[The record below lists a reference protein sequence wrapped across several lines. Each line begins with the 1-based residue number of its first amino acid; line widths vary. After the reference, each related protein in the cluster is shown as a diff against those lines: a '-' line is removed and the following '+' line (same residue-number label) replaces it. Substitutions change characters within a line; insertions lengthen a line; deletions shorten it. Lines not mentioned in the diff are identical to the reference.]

1 MASCRAQN
9 DGKLSASKIPFLPRE
24 GTGSKP
30 RDCRVKTHNFPVKF
44 WQVGNKVSTLKPAK
58 IIRVKSVSIPIYPYS
73 AKGLENAYQAR
84 FQDGNGKRVRWAS
97 KSLKA
102 LTERC
107 RDKARQMASSS
118 VDLTTLTADQVALC
132 KEVIRR
138 GITFQDLERLNIAP
152 EPVQLRTAVAEFLR
166 AKAAAATGSERHFR
180 NLTSHLKSFQESVGP
195 KTLLCSIT
203 PMDVDKWVNT
213 AVAAKTRKNKRS
225 SLVNF
230 MRWAKRKELLPDA
243 TTAAER
249 SEPVRVER
257 KRVKIWSASD
267 LQLMLAHVRA
277 DYLPWVALQ
286 AFAGIRTAELF
297 PEQRYNKGKDPLR
310 WENIFLERENP
321 FVEVPA
327 SCAKTGER
335 RLVPVCLSLLAWLRS
350 FAKASGPVCPAK
362 SPSRRNHSEP
372 TIIETLEAHVGPW
385 KRNALRHSFGTY
397 RTAQTKNMG
406 EVSLEMGNSVEMV
419 KRHYYEAVCGQEA
432 EAWFSVGPDRVD
444 RALALKTGS

>member
-1 MASCRAQN
+1 
-9 DGKLSASKIPFLPRE
+9 
-24 GTGSKP
+24 
-30 RDCRVKTHNFPVKF
+30 
-44 WQVGNKVSTLKPAK
+44 
-58 IIRVKSVSIPIYPYS
+58 
-73 AKGLENAYQAR
+73 
-84 FQDGNGKRVRWAS
+84 
-97 KSLKA
+97 
-102 LTERC
+102 
-107 RDKARQMASSS
+107 
-118 VDLTTLTADQVALC
+118 
-132 KEVIRR
+132 
-138 GITFQDLERLNIAP
+138 
-152 EPVQLRTAVAEFLR
+152 
-166 AKAAAATGSERHFR
+166 
-180 NLTSHLKSFQESVGP
+180 
-195 KTLLCSIT
+195 
-203 PMDVDKWVNT
+203 MDVDKWVNM
-213 AVAAKTRKNKRS
+213 AVAAKTKKNKRS

-230 MRWAKRKELLPDA
+230 MRWAKRKELLPDG

-297 PEQRYNKGKDPLR
+297 PEQRYNKGKEPLR

-335 RLVPVCLSLLAWLRS
+335 RLVPVCPTLLAWLRS

-362 SPSRRNHSEP
+362 SPSRRNHLEP

-419 KRHYYEAVCGQEA
+419 KRHYYEAVSGQEA

-444 RALALKTGS
+444 RALAVKTGS